1 MFNRYVLA
9 LSRLQEER
17 DSISDYI
24 AEKNERLCEVTEENI
39 QRLEDIQNVIDLL
52 DEEEE
57 EVPGENESLQR
68 MAESLGLYI
77 SRLGNIDLACRSSG
91 I

>member
-1 MFNRYVLA
+1 MFERYALA
-9 LSRLQEER
+9 LMRLQEER
-17 DSISDYI
+17 GYISDYI

-57 EVPGENESLQR
+57 EAPGENESLQR
-68 MAESLGLYI
+68 MAESLGIYI
-77 SRLGNIDLACRSSG
+77 SSLS
-91 I
+91 

>member
-1 MFNRYVLA
+1 MFDRYVLA
-9 LSRLQEER
+9 LGRLQEER

-24 AEKNERLCEVTEENI
+24 TEKNERLCEVTEENI

-77 SRLGNIDLACRSSG
+77 SSLP
-91 I
+91 

>member
-1 MFNRYVLA
+1 MFVRYLLA

-39 QRLEDIQNVIDLL
+39 QRLEDIQSVIDFLY
-52 DEEEE
+52 EEEE

-68 MAESLGLYI
+68 MAESLGLYV
-77 SRLGNIDLACRSSG
+77 SSLS
-91 I
+91 

>member
-1 MFNRYVLA
+1 MFDRYA
-9 LSRLQEER
+9 LSLMRLQDEK
-17 DSISDYI
+17 SFISDYI

-39 QRLEDIQNVIDLL
+39 QRLEDIQSVL
-52 DEEEE
+52 DFLGEEEE

-77 SRLGNIDLACRSSG
+77 SGLS
-91 I
+91 

>member
-1 MFNRYVLA
+1 MFKRYALA
-9 LSRLQEER
+9 LMRLQEER

-39 QRLEDIQNVIDLL
+39 QRLEDIQSVL
-52 DEEEE
+52 DFLGEEEE
-57 EVPGENESLQR
+57 EAPGENESLQR

-77 SRLGNIDLACRSSG
+77 SSLS
-91 I
+91 

>member
-1 MFNRYVLA
+1 MFDRYVLA
-9 LSRLQEER
+9 LGRLQEER

-24 AEKNERLCEVTEENI
+24 VEKNEQLCEVTEENI
-39 QRLEDIQNVIDLL
+39 QRLEDIQSVIDLL
-52 DEEEE
+52 HEEEE

-77 SRLGNIDLACRSSG
+77 SSLS
-91 I
+91 